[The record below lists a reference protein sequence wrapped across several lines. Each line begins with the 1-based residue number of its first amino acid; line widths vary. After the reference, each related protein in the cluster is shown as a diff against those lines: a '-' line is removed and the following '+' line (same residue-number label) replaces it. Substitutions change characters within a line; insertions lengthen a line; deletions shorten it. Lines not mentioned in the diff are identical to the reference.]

1 MRDGDA
7 MTPPCNSALIS
18 DDSKEFLYEAM
29 RLWKKWNLL
38 RKNQL
43 DISKLSGSARKEL
56 QDFNGML
63 VPYILEGD
71 KRAKILKKIYLKSL
85 IFDKDYYEY
94 RSIYPS
100 LILSLLQH
108 QIPIALIRYICD
120 FFKPNIDSKVD
131 AFYEFITNNYGDDYD
146 CDDGWDIPSD
156 ADSENGFK
164 GS

>member
-18 DDSKEFLYEAM
+18 DDSKEFLYEAR

-85 IFDKDYYEY
+85 IFDKDYYD
-94 RSIYPS
+94 YP
-100 LILSLLQH
+100 
-108 QIPIALIRYICD
+108 
-120 FFKPNIDSKVD
+120 
-131 AFYEFITNNYGDDYD
+131 
-146 CDDGWDIPSD
+146 
-156 ADSENGFK
+156 
-164 GS
+164 